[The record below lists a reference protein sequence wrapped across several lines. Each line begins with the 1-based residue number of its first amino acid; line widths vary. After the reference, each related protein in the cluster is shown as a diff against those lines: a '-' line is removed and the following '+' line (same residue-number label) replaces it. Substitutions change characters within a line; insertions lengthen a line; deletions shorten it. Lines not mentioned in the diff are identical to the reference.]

1 MYTRL
6 SGRLGAEF
14 DGEIER
20 GERNETADFLSHT
33 PTPNPRDARAADAP
47 ARTFF
52 ARRVPSYHPSCTSGM
67 AMAWLGTPAA
77 VRLGLA
83 VGFSAGALVAGV
95 VTIRGFLA
103 AAAGAEVRV

>member
-1 MYTRL
+1 
-6 SGRLGAEF
+6 
-14 DGEIER
+14 
-20 GERNETADFLSHT
+20 
-33 PTPNPRDARAADAP
+33 
-47 ARTFF
+47 
-52 ARRVPSYHPSCTSGM
+52 
-67 AMAWLGTPAA
+67 MAWLGTPAA